1 MTKLALQPKQPK
13 NQVRALGLDLGTKRV
28 GVAVSDSD
36 GLIATPIE
44 VVKRLGD
51 ISKEHLAIEALVKEW
66 EVDVVVVGVPYS
78 LDGSIG
84 PMAKKALIEVKKLG
98 NTLAVPVEICDER
111 LTTVTAERSLR
122 EQGITSKDGRK
133 VVDQLAA
140 SILLQAWLDSRR
152 NSED

>member
-1 MTKLALQPKQPK
+1 M
-13 NQVRALGLDLGTKRV
+13 RALGLDLGTKRI

-36 GLIATPIE
+36 GLLATPIE

-51 ISKEHLAIEALVKEW
+51 ISKEHLAIEALIQEW

-84 PMAKKALIEVKKLG
+84 PMARKTFAEVKKLE
-98 NTLAVPVEICDER
+98 NTLSAPIEICDER

-122 EQGITSKDGRK
+122 EQGITSKHGRK

-152 NSED
+152 NSEV

>member
-13 NQVRALGLDLGTKRV
+13 NQVRALGLDLGTKRI

-44 VVKRLGD
+44 VVRRLGD

-66 EVDVVVVGVPYS
+66 EVDVLVVGVPYS

-84 PMAKKALIEVKKLG
+84 PMAKKTLTEVKKLE
-98 NTLAVPVEICDER
+98 NTLSVPIEICDER

>member
-1 MTKLALQPKQPK
+1 M
-13 NQVRALGLDLGTKRV
+13 RALGLDLGTKRI

-36 GLIATPIE
+36 GLLATPIE

-51 ISKEHLAIEALVKEW
+51 TSKEHLAIEGLVKEW

-84 PMAKKALIEVKKLG
+84 PMAKKALTEVKKLDI
-98 NTLAVPVEICDER
+98 TLSVPIEICDER

>member
-1 MTKLALQPKQPK
+1 MQPKQPK
-13 NQVRALGLDLGTKRV
+13 NNVRALGLDLGTKRI
-28 GVAVSDSD
+28 GVAVSDND
-36 GLIATPIE
+36 GLLATPIE

-51 ISKEHLAIEALVKEW
+51 TSKEHLAIEALAKEW

-78 LDGSIG
+78 LDGSTG
-84 PMAKKALIEVKKLG
+84 PMAKKALTEVKKLD
-98 NTLAVPVEICDER
+98 NALSVPIEICDER

-122 EQGITSKDGRK
+122 EQGVTSKDGRK

-140 SILLQAWLDSRR
+140 SILLQTWLDSRR